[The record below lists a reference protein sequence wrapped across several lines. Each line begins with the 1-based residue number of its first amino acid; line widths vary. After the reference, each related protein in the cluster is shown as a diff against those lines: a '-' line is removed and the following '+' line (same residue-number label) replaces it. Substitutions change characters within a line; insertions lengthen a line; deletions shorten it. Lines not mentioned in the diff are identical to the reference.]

1 MKPIEEPQIKI
12 LPHILY
18 EIEMLLNL
26 PSVRGTNLVEY
37 AILESRL
44 IHARNLKNFF
54 EAVRQKYPDDV
65 LPGDFGFDAKS
76 VDIPINIS
84 KRFNKDLAHISYSR
98 LNQTPET
105 QKWTYADFINPIKSR
120 CIEFARFIIKDYK
133 DKMSKSELSRWEN
146 LFASK
151 T

>member
-1 MKPIEEPQIKI
+1 MKPIGEPQIQM

-54 EAVRQKYPDDV
+54 EAARRKFPDDV
-65 LPGDFGFDAKS
+65 IPSDFGFDAKS
-76 VDIPINIS
+76 VGLS
-84 KRFNKDLAHISYSR
+84 KKIIKRLNKALAHISYSR
-98 LNQTPET
+98 LKQTPET

-120 CIEFARFIIKDYK
+120 CIEFTRFLITNYK
-133 DKMSKSELSRWEN
+133 DQISESDFSRLEN
-146 LFASK
+146 LLSQ
-151 T
+151 